1 MPDTTTTENK
11 VQFNLKNAH
20 YAVKTA
26 SGYGTPKAVPGSVA
40 LNLNAVGEI
49 TPFYADGVVYYNASS
64 NNGYEGD
71 WEVAKIPDQMLQDIW
86 GYTLGTT
93 SKVLTEN
100 ANVEPA
106 EFAFLFQIDGDEQEE
121 YYVLYNCTATR
132 PGIASETNKETKEPH
147 TQTSTIKAVPGSDG
161 HVFARTTKDT
171 PTATKTG
178 WFTSVFVEGTTPGG
192 T

>member
-1 MPDTTTTENK
+1 MSENK

-20 YAVKTA
+20 YALKT
-26 SGYGTPKAVPGSVA
+26 STGYATPVAVPGSVSI
-40 LNLNAVGEI
+40 NLSAVGEI
-49 TPFYADGVVYYNASS
+49 TPFYADGVVFYNASA

-71 WEVAKIPDQMLQDIW
+71 WEVARFPDEMLKDIW

-100 ANVEPA
+100 ANVETK
-106 EFAFLFQIDGDEQEE
+106 EFALLFQIDGDADSEL
-121 YYVLYNCTATR
+121 YVLYNCTAGR
-132 PGIASETNKETKEPH
+132 PDIASETNNEAKTPH
-147 TQTSTIKAVPGSDG
+147 TRTSAIKAVPGSDG
-161 HVFARTTKDT
+161 HVFARTTYET

-178 WFTSVFVEGTTPGG
+178 WFNNVFVEGATPGPDPEE